1 MKIELIKKLSYIGA
15 FFTLLVISAG
25 AWVRLTDAGLGCPD
39 WPGCYGILSTPD
51 TDDEI
56 ARAKEFYP
64 DATIDVGKAWREMFH
79 RYLAGILGLYVFFIS
94 FITYKYAKHVSIFL
108 PISLSVLIIVQ
119 SLMGM
124 LTVTELVKPT
134 IVTTHLILGM
144 STACLLLWN
153 GLRIG
158 SISDTS
164 SSKFNAFIKL
174 CIVALVIQIILG
186 GWTSTNYASLACPD
200 FPKCTEQ
207 WWPDNMNF
215 DRGFT
220 IFGLPD
226 INYEVNHMEY
236 YAKLAVHF
244 THRVGALLLSILFL
258 GLFVYIFFMQKSQK
272 IKNIGYLIL
281 TFFSFQIYLGISN
294 VVYSLPLN
302 VAVLHTVNAC
312 ILLMSM
318 LILLFYTTYKVQD
331 IKY

>member
-1 MKIELIKKLSYIGA
+1 MIMKIELIKKLSYIGA

-94 FITYKYAKHVSIFL
+94 FLTYKYAKHVSIFL
-108 PISLSVLIIVQ
+108 PISLSALIIVQ

-244 THRVGALLLSILFL
+244 THRVGALL
-258 GLFVYIFFMQKSQK
+258 
-272 IKNIGYLIL
+272 
-281 TFFSFQIYLGISN
+281 
-294 VVYSLPLN
+294 
-302 VAVLHTVNAC
+302 
-312 ILLMSM
+312 
-318 LILLFYTTYKVQD
+318 
-331 IKY
+331 